1 MLRMILKRTPGQC
14 GRRWTGGS
22 QLRVGWLRLGRDTH
36 SSAASRFVGSRT
48 LEKSSASATSEMN
61 EMPLCINTHIE
72 DALGVENGMEN

>member
-1 MLRMILKRTPGQC
+1 MLGMILKRTPGQC

-36 SSAASRFVGSRT
+36 AASRFVGSRT

>member
-1 MLRMILKRTPGQC
+1 MRSRVDWWQPTQGRVAAPGK
-14 GRRWTGGS
+14 GT
-22 QLRVGWLRLGRDTH
+22 TH

-72 DALGVENGMEN
+72 DALGVENGMDN